1 MCAWHIK
8 FKEWLQFEHCVVEKL
23 LLSVKL
29 VSPFRNH
36 SSVLWSQLTFK
47 LVAFFAWS
55 HWCNGDNLKMWL
67 NVTQVSFAVWR
78 KGLALREVRFLVLFV
93 PVDSKTL
100 CPLHSVN
107 SLACLHNCPNTCTVV
122 LWSKTLSQSQ
132 TLPLH
137 CKTHLGYIYP
147 HFQAVSVAPVWP
159 CKQCYQLESSLRSF
173 SLVTLA
179 IYFFI
184 RPILIHFWNFYHKH
198 ATKELSWARRLRS
211 KKWTQQKCDL

>member
-8 FKEWLQFEHCVVEKL
+8 FKEWLKFEHCVVEKL

-93 PVDSKTL
+93 PVDSETL

-107 SLACLHNCPNTCTVV
+107 SLACLGKWPTSNTAIRHEWYREIWTICENRSYWKVPSHKTTRFGMPKTCHTSDSAGQEIKVCTFKCIHRYLILQGGKGVYIQV
-122 LWSKTLSQSQ
+122 HTQIPTRGDKKT
-132 TLPLH
+132 
-137 CKTHLGYIYP
+137 C
-147 HFQAVSVAPVWP
+147 
-159 CKQCYQLESSLRSF
+159 
-173 SLVTLA
+173 
-179 IYFFI
+179 
-184 RPILIHFWNFYHKH
+184 
-198 ATKELSWARRLRS
+198 
-211 KKWTQQKCDL
+211 